1 MALLGR
7 LRRNRV
13 VTLLA
18 ALTIGA
24 IACGEPRP
32 EMRSAEVTPGDPIDN
47 DGDGDQVADPPDPS
61 PGETTPSSVPS
72 AGDATLCGPFDTTS
86 AGRLERAEVTEASG
100 LAASSRHRGVL
111 WTHND
116 SGGAAGVYAFDL
128 DGRDLGF
135 FALVDGGEPVTL
147 VDTEDLAIVDGT
159 LYLADIGDHG
169 RRRSSVAIHLF
180 EEPTRV
186 GADGTVETSRV
197 VEVRYPEGPTD
208 AEALLVD
215 PVTGELV
222 LLSKDS
228 EDKSGPTRIYTVDP
242 SAAEDDGTPGRGG
255 EPIEAT
261 LAGTVDVAALTRSST
276 AGDLNPAA
284 LLFPGAVTGA
294 DVSPA
299 GDLIAIR
306 TYGSVW
312 LFDRT
317 PGQSLVAALQGPAC
331 EGGAAAEGQGEAVA
345 ILPPSRN
352 SGDDPGSVEYVTVG
366 EGRAPPVNVQRV
378 ELGR

>member
-7 LRRNRV
+7 LRRYQV
-13 VTLLA
+13 AVLLA

-24 IACGEPRP
+24 VACGDPRP
-32 EMRSAEVTPGDPIDN
+32 GMGSAEVTPGDPTDI
-47 DGDGDQVADPPDPS
+47 DGDGDHVADPPDPS
-61 PGETTPSSVPS
+61 PGETTPSSIPS
-72 AGDATLCGPFDTTS
+72 AGEATLCRPIDTTS
-86 AGRLERAEVTEASG
+86 AGRLDRTEVTEASG
-100 LAASSRHRGVL
+100 LAASGRHRGVL

-135 FALVDGGEPVTL
+135 FALLQGGEPVTL
-147 VDTEDLAIVDGT
+147 VDAEDLAIVDGT
-159 LYLADIGDHG
+159 LYLGDIGDNG

-197 VEVRYPEGPTD
+197 VEIRYPEGPTD

-222 LLSKDS
+222 LLSKES

-242 SAAEDDGTPGRGG
+242 IAAEDDGTSGRGG

-276 AGDLNPAA
+276 AGGFNPAA
-284 LLFPGAVTGA
+284 VLFPGAVTGA

-312 LFDRT
+312 LFDRA
-317 PGQSLVAALQGPAC
+317 PGQSLAAALQGPAC

-352 SGDDPGSVEYVTVG
+352 GGGDPGSVEYVTVG